1 MGTTQGPCLSLKR
14 RKREGDCGEETEKL
28 AVLTDWLC
36 LELSGCTDLA
46 QPLAV
51 EGRQSYCVPC
61 LRLQAHDGD
70 NAFHVGC
77 GENMGQIKREGLCT
91 GKTVWWK
98 IGWWVST

>member
-1 MGTTQGPCLSLKR
+1 MWR
-14 RKREGDCGEETEKL
+14 ETEQL

-51 EGRQSYCVPC
+51 EGRQSYRIPC

-77 GENMGQIKREGLCT
+77 CEKMGLIKRECPCTGEENAVESGMAGLQQIKRNHCLET
-91 GKTVWWK
+91 MQK
-98 IGWWVST
+98 S

>member
-1 MGTTQGPCLSLKR
+1 MIVEKR
-14 RKREGDCGEETEKL
+14 EKL

-51 EGRQSYCVPC
+51 EGRQSYCIPC

-91 GKTVWWK
+91 GKTVRWK

>member
-1 MGTTQGPCLSLKR
+1 MWR
-14 RKREGDCGEETEKL
+14 ETEQL

-51 EGRQSYCVPC
+51 EGRQSYRVPR
-61 LRLQAHDGD
+61 LRFQAHDGD

-77 GENMGQIKREGLCT
+77 REKMGMIKGERPRT
-91 GKTVWWK
+91 GK
-98 IGWWVST
+98 